1 MTWSRGLHRQP
12 SLVSASDRFTM
23 SWPTR
28 GNHCSDCT
36 GAGGVRPIR
45 VALVLRRNER
55 SASRCGSA
63 CNRRNSAIA
72 RVRAN
77 VRCWIGSFASY
88 HVPHGRSGN
97 LRTTASVT
105 SCGAGM
111 KKPSLLILA
120 TVIFGPVVLAAILQP
135 VVIQVDADSAR
146 SMVGWCVVLSLTL
159 LGIAGLMIVA
169 VGMQALIAGQW
180 PIVDPMAYPMKPRAE
195 KRGVV
200 ARVIGV
206 LYVVLGFVVGGS
218 ALLLAGTVLNAF
230 AIPARV
236 AG

>member
-1 MTWSRGLHRQP
+1 
-12 SLVSASDRFTM
+12 
-23 SWPTR
+23 
-28 GNHCSDCT
+28 
-36 GAGGVRPIR
+36 
-45 VALVLRRNER
+45 
-55 SASRCGSA
+55 
-63 CNRRNSAIA
+63 
-72 RVRAN
+72 
-77 VRCWIGSFASY
+77 
-88 HVPHGRSGN
+88 
-97 LRTTASVT
+97 
-105 SCGAGM
+105 M